1 MPWRVVVR
9 HGPHVEKLR
18 CETLPQAL
26 DALEER
32 ARAVANGPK
41 LDAVDVRVRTYS
53 PADQISARAELKGP
67 QRLRPF
73 IHAGIDVRGDGSVV
87 AWSGGVRREEIAMV
101 GGETA
106 YAALR
111 RAVQSTKVEP

>member
-1 MPWRVVVR
+1 VPWRVVVR

-18 CETLPQAL
+18 CETLPEAL

-41 LDAVDVRVRTYS
+41 LDAVDVHVRTFA

-73 IHAGIDVRGDGSVV
+73 IHAGIDVRGDGSIV
-87 AWSGGVRREEIAMV
+87 AWSGGVRREEITMV

>member
-18 CETLPQAL
+18 CETLPEAL

-32 ARAVANGPK
+32 ARAVAGGPR
-41 LDAVDVRVRTYS
+41 LDTVDVRVRQYS
-53 PADQISARAELKGP
+53 AADQIAARAELKGP

-73 IHAGIDVRGDGSVV
+73 IHAGIDVHGDGSLV
-87 AWSGGVRREEIAMV
+87 AWSGGVRREAIRMV
-101 GGETA
+101 DGETPF
-106 YAALR
+106 AALR